1 MGEYADMMIDG
12 DVCEGCGVYL
22 PGCGQGFAR
31 YCRHCQPTK
40 AERKAENI
48 ARHTAEQARKKKV
61 PCPTCG
67 RRVREIGMAD
77 HQRDAHGV
85 KP

>member
-12 DVCEGCGVYL
+12 DVCAGCGVNL
-22 PGCGQGFAR
+22 PGCGQGFSR
-31 YCRHCQPTK
+31 LCRDCRPTK

-48 ARHTAEQARKKKV
+48 VRPNAEQARQKNV
-61 PCPTCG
+61 PCPACG

-77 HQRDAHGV
+77 HHRDAHGV